1 MFETLFGA
9 EMPLAIR
16 FLLAFL
22 ISLGLIGAIIGAAT
36 WAARR
41 FGAGRLGETSTRAL
55 EPRLAVVAYANVDER
70 RQLILVRRD
79 NVEHLLMIGWWADV
93 TVEPNIARAV
103 SEPHE
108 AVVARSPVAAEPL
121 PRGIPLPDKG
131 SWPPLLEPTDA
142 ERPAPRT
149 ESSPEEPAASPL
161 QPQGE
166 TTPRSQRYA
175 PAPLADEL
183 STLPPAPHKSPTAV
197 TRPHLTESRPESRF
211 EHRGKPRL
219 EPRITTLQ
227 PAAAQPTATEATS
240 TADETLAALLH
251 RLATALRKSNEA
263 TAARRPAAPA
273 RPAPSLE
280 WVPAAETA
288 PTPSSAALVPRP
300 SEPKPAPADA
310 KLIASKTLFD
320 SLAKMA
326 SLLGRPTTH

>member
-41 FGAGRLGETSTRAL
+41 FGPGRLGETSTRAL

-93 TVEPNIARAV
+93 IVEPNIARAV

-149 ESSPEEPAASPL
+149 KSSPEEPAASPL

-197 TRPHLTESRPESRF
+197 TRPHLTQSRPNRASN
-211 EHRGKPRL
+211 
-219 EPRITTLQ
+219 
-227 PAAAQPTATEATS
+227 TEANHAWS
-240 TADETLAALLH
+240 
-251 RLATALRKSNEA
+251 RGSQRCS
-263 TAARRPAAPA
+263 R
-273 RPAPSLE
+273 
-280 WVPAAETA
+280 
-288 PTPSSAALVPRP
+288 PRP
-300 SEPKPAPADA
+300 SPPLRRLHPRQMKPWRRCCIALQQRCASRMKRPLRADPQHRRAQLHRWSGFRRQRRRPRPRRQRLFRAPA
-310 KLIASKTLFD
+310 SR
-320 SLAKMA
+320 SRR
-326 SLLGRPTTH
+326 RPMPS